1 MADSLLLLAIDDH
14 SLPFRRHLTYYMSKP
29 DVRKEPVLTPS
40 FDDPNAPDHQ
50 VANFYG
56 TVLHDEGRFRIWY
69 YAMNEVLPQT
79 YQTSMVCY
87 AESDDGIHWT
97 KPALGQKEFKGS
109 RDNNA
114 IDFPDTQNQGA
125 WIIKD
130 DDDPD
135 PQRRY
140 KMVRNP
146 LQRSGPVADHFGQ
159 PVSTLGTATSPDG
172 IHWAVDP
179 EWPIDVF
186 AEQSSFYKHDG
197 MYYVLAQG
205 IFQGGGEGGSE
216 HGRQAYLWVS
226 PDFREWVQGWAE
238 AFTLPEPAD
247 PAGRGFAFAYKQ
259 VHLGVGAASFGN
271 VQVGVFGRWHMGEG
285 EPPVH
290 TVKGTTCDLSLVMSN
305 DGVHFREPVKGH
317 VYISQHDSP
326 VTPVDG
332 KDYPTILCQGHGI
345 LNVGDETRIY
355 HGRWRNAGLAP
366 DYYAEVALAT
376 LPRDR
381 WGALGLFPKQS
392 EGWVWSAPVT
402 LPEGVVEIALNAD
415 HAELMRVEL
424 SDDRFGLLPEYS
436 GQNSGVPQPSDGLES
451 AVAWPTAGPSRLAG
465 ESVRLRVNLKKEGG
479 LEPRLYAVYLR
490 GG

>member
-14 SLPFRRHLTYYMSKP
+14 LLPFRRHLTYYLSKP
-29 DVRKEPVLTPS
+29 EVRREPVLSPS
-40 FDDPNAPDHQ
+40 SEDPNAPDHQ

-56 TVLHDEGRFRIWY
+56 TVLHDEGRFRMWY
-69 YAMNEVLPQT
+69 YAMNEVLPKT
-79 YQTSMVCY
+79 YQFSMVCY
-87 AESDDGIHWT
+87 AESDDGIRWS
-97 KPALGQKEFKGS
+97 KPGLGEKEFKGS

-114 IDFPDTQNQGA
+114 IDFPGTQNQGA

-130 DDDPD
+130 DEDPD

-146 LQRSGPVADHFGQ
+146 LQESGPVADRFGQ

-172 IHWAVDP
+172 IHWAVEP
-179 EWPIDVF
+179 EWPVDVF
-186 AEQSSFYKHDG
+186 AEQSSLYKHDG

-226 PDFREWVQGWAE
+226 PDFREWVQGSAE

-247 PAGRGFAFAYKQ
+247 PAKRGYGFAYEQ

-271 VQVGVFGRWHMGEG
+271 VQVGLFGRWHMGEG

-290 TVKGTTCDLSLVMSN
+290 TLKGTACDLSLVMSN

-317 VYISQHDSP
+317 VYISSHDSP
-326 VTPVDG
+326 VTPAPG
-332 KDYPTILCQGHGI
+332 KEYPTILCQAHGI
-345 LNVGDETRIY
+345 LNVGDETLIY
-355 HGRWRNAGLAP
+355 HGRWRNAGLTP
-366 DYYAEVALAT
+366 DYHAEIALAT

-381 WGALGLFPKQS
+381 WGALGLFPGEA

-402 LPEGVVEIALNAD
+402 IPEGVPSLSLNAD
-415 HAELMRVEL
+415 HAQQMRVEL
-424 SDDRFGLLPEYS
+424 SDERFNLLPEYS
-436 GQNSGVPQPSDGLES
+436 GSRAGSASSGEPLES
-451 AVAWPTAGPSRLAG
+451 AVTWPDGDLSAVQGKP
-465 ESVRLRVNLKKEGG
+465 VRFRVHLKRDGG
-479 LEPRLYAVYLR
+479 REPRLYAMYLGAR
-490 GG
+490 